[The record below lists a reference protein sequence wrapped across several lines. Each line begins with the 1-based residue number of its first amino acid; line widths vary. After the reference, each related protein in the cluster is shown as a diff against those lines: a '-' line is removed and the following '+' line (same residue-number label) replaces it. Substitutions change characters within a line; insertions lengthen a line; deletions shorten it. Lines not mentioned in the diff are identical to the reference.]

1 MADAVT
7 SQTLVDG
14 ERLAI
19 MKFTNIS
26 DGTGETAVTKVT
38 VSSLSANNLGI
49 ACNGV
54 TVTKITSVCHGL
66 EVRMYWDASTDV
78 PFFLST
84 VNTNYQNDFSSIGG
98 ISNNAGTGKNGN
110 IVFSTS
116 DATNGD
122 TYTVVLEMVKHYA
135 NPFDTL

>member
-7 SQTLVDG
+7 SQTLLDG

-26 DGTGETAVTKVT
+26 DGTGETAVTKVNA
-38 VSSLSANNLGI
+38 SSLTASNSGQ
-49 ACNGV
+49 ACTGV
-54 TVTKITSVCHGL
+54 VVNKITAVCHGM

-78 PFFLST
+78 PFFLSN
-84 VNTNYQNDFSSIGG
+84 VNSNYENDFSKFGG
-98 ISNNAGTGKNGN
+98 ITNNSGTGKNGN

-116 DATNGD
+116 DASSGD
-122 TYTVVLEMVKHYA
+122 TYTVVLEMVKSY
-135 NPFDTL
+135 T

>member
-7 SQTLVDG
+7 SQTLMDG
-14 ERLAI
+14 ERMAI

-26 DGTGETAVTKVT
+26 DGTGESAVTKVN
-38 VSSLSANNLGI
+38 VSALNPNAWGK

-54 TVTKITSVCHGL
+54 TVTKITSVCHGM
-66 EVRMYWDASTDV
+66 EVRMYWDATTDV

-84 VNTNYQNDFSSIGG
+84 INTNYENDFSSIGG

-110 IVFSTS
+110 IVFSTA
-116 DATNGD
+116 DQTNGD
-122 TYTVVLEMVKHYA
+122 TYTVVLEMVKSYA
-135 NPFDTL
+135 S

>member
-7 SQTLVDG
+7 SQTLLDG

-26 DGTGETAVTKVT
+26 DGTGETAVTKVN
-38 VSSLSANNLGI
+38 VSTLTPSNSGK
-49 ACNGV
+49 ACTGV
-54 TVTKITSVCHGL
+54 TVNKITSVCHGL
-66 EVRMYWDASTDV
+66 EVRMYWDATTDV

-84 VNTNYQNDFSSIGG
+84 INTNYLNDFSSFGG
-98 ISNNAGTGKNGN
+98 ITNNAGAGKNGN

-116 DATNGD
+116 DQSSGD
-122 TYTVVLEMVKHYA
+122 TYTVVLEMVKSYA
-135 NPFDTL
+135 

>member
-7 SQTLVDG
+7 SQTLLDG

-26 DGTGETAVTKVT
+26 DGTGETAVTKVN
-38 VSSLSANNLGI
+38 VANLAKSASGL
-49 ACNGV
+49 ACTAV

-84 VNTNYQNDFSSIGG
+84 INTNYENDFSNIGG
-98 ISNNAGTGKNGN
+98 ITNNAGTGKNGN

-116 DATNGD
+116 DQSNGD
-122 TYTVVLEMVKHYA
+122 TYTVVLEMVKSYS
-135 NPFDTL
+135 

>member
-7 SQTLVDG
+7 SQTLMDG
-14 ERLAI
+14 ERMAI

-26 DGTGETAVTKVT
+26 DGTGETAVTKVN
-38 VSSLSANNLGI
+38 VSALNPNSWGK

-66 EVRMYWDASTDV
+66 EVRMYWDAATDV

-84 VNTNYQNDFSSIGG
+84 INTNYENDFSKFGG
-98 ISNNAGTGKNGN
+98 IANNAGTGKNGN

-116 DATNGD
+116 DQSNGD
-122 TYTVVLEMVKHYA
+122 TYTVVLEMVKSYA
-135 NPFDTL
+135 A

>member
-7 SQTLVDG
+7 SQTLLDG

-26 DGTGETAVTKVT
+26 DGTGETAVTKVN
-38 VSSLSANNLGI
+38 VSALTPSNSGK
-49 ACNGV
+49 ACTGV

-66 EVRMYWDASTDV
+66 EVRMYWDATTDV

-84 VNTNYQNDFSSIGG
+84 INTNYENDFSKIGG
-98 ISNNAGTGKNGN
+98 ITNNAGAGKNGN

-116 DATNGD
+116 DQSNGD
-122 TYTVVLEMVKHYA
+122 TYTVVLEMVKSYA
-135 NPFDTL
+135 

>member
-7 SQTLVDG
+7 SQTLMDG

-38 VSSLSANNLGI
+38 VSSLSANSWGK
-49 ACNGV
+49 ACSGV
-54 TVTKITSVCHGL
+54 TVTKITSACHGM

-78 PFFLST
+78 PFFLSN
-84 VNTNYQNDFSSIGG
+84 VNSTYENDFSGIGG

-116 DATNGD
+116 DATSGD
-122 TYTVVLEMVKHYA
+122 TYTVVLEMVKSYA
-135 NPFDTL
+135 

>member
-7 SQTLVDG
+7 SQTLLDG

-26 DGTGETAVTKVT
+26 DGTGENAVTKVN
-38 VSSLSANNLGI
+38 VSTLNPSASGG

-54 TVTKITSVCHGL
+54 TVTKITSVCHGM
-66 EVRMYWDASTDV
+66 EVRMYWDATTDV

-98 ISNNAGTGKNGN
+98 ITNNSGAGKNGN
-110 IVFSTS
+110 ILFTTS
-116 DATNGD
+116 DASAGD

-135 NPFDTL
+135 SV

>member
-7 SQTLVDG
+7 SQTLMDG
-14 ERLAI
+14 ERLAV

-38 VSSLSANNLGI
+38 VSALNPNSWGK
-49 ACNGV
+49 ACTGV
-54 TVTKITSVCHGL
+54 TVTKIMSVCHGM

-84 VNTNYQNDFSSIGG
+84 VNTNYENDFSSFGG
-98 ISNNAGTGKNGN
+98 IANNAGTGKNGN

-116 DATNGD
+116 DQTNGD
-122 TYTVVLEMVKHYA
+122 TYTVVLEMVKSYA
-135 NPFDTL
+135 A

>member
-7 SQTLVDG
+7 SQTLMDG
-14 ERLAI
+14 ERVAI

-38 VSSLSANNLGI
+38 ASSLAASGSGK
-49 ACNGV
+49 ACTGV
-54 TVTKITSVCHGL
+54 IVDKITSVCHGM

-84 VNTNYQNDFSSIGG
+84 INTNYRNDFSSFGG
-98 ISNNAGTGKNGN
+98 ITNNSGTGKNGN
-110 IVFSTS
+110 ILFSTS
-116 DATNGD
+116 DATTGD
-122 TYTVVLEMVKHYA
+122 TYTVVLEMIKIYA
-135 NPFDTL
+135 

>member
-7 SQTLVDG
+7 SQTLLDG

-26 DGTGETAVTKVT
+26 DGTGETAVTKVN
-38 VSSLSANNLGI
+38 VSTLTPSASGK
-49 ACNGV
+49 ACTGV
-54 TVTKITSVCHGL
+54 TVNKITSVCHGL
-66 EVRMYWDASTDV
+66 EVRMYWDATTDV

-84 VNTNYQNDFSSIGG
+84 INTNYENDFSRFGG
-98 ISNNAGTGKNGN
+98 ITNNAGTGKNGN

-116 DATNGD
+116 DATAGY
-122 TYTVVLEMVKHYA
+122 TYTVVLEMVKSYA
-135 NPFDTL
+135 

>member
-7 SQTLVDG
+7 SQTLLDG

-26 DGTGETAVTKVT
+26 DGTGETAVTKVN
-38 VSSLSANNLGI
+38 VANLASSNSGK
-49 ACNGV
+49 ACTGV

-66 EVRMYWDASTDV
+66 EVRMYWDATTDV
-78 PFFLST
+78 PFFLAT
-84 VNTNYQNDFSSIGG
+84 VNTNYENDFYNIGG
-98 ISNNAGTGKNGN
+98 ITNNAGTGKNGN

-116 DATNGD
+116 DASSGD
-122 TYTVVLEMVKHYA
+122 TYTVVLEMVKSYS
-135 NPFDTL
+135 

>member
-7 SQTLVDG
+7 SQTLLDG

-38 VSSLSANNLGI
+38 
-49 ACNGV
+49 
-54 TVTKITSVCHGL
+54 SVCHGL
-66 EVRMYWDASTDV
+66 EVRMYWDATTDV
-78 PFFLST
+78 PFFLSN
-84 VNTNYQNDFSSIGG
+84 VNSNYENDFSKFGG
-98 ISNNAGTGKNGN
+98 ITNNSGTGKNGN

-116 DATNGD
+116 DASSGD
-122 TYTVVLEMVKHYA
+122 TYTVVLEMVKSY
-135 NPFDTL
+135 T

>member
-7 SQTLVDG
+7 SQTLMDG

-38 VSSLSANNLGI
+38 VSSLATSGMGK
-49 ACNGV
+49 ACTGV
-54 TVTKITSVCHGL
+54 IVNKITSVCHGM

-78 PFFLST
+78 PFFMTT
-84 VNTNYQNDFSSIGG
+84 VNTNYENDFSSIGG
-98 ISNNAGTGKNGN
+98 ITNNSGAGKNGN
-110 IVFSTS
+110 ILFSTS
-116 DATNGD
+116 DASSGD
-122 TYTVVLEMVKHYA
+122 TYTIVLEMIKIYA
-135 NPFDTL
+135 

>member
-7 SQTLVDG
+7 SQTLLDG

-26 DGTGETAVTKVT
+26 DGTGETAVTKVN
-38 VSSLSANNLGI
+38 VSALAPSASGK
-49 ACNGV
+49 ACTGV
-54 TVTKITSVCHGL
+54 VVNKITSVCHGL
-66 EVRMYWDASTDV
+66 EVRMYWDATTDV

-84 VNTNYQNDFSSIGG
+84 INTNYTNDFSQIGG
-98 ISNNAGTGKNGN
+98 ITNNAGTGKNGN

-116 DATNGD
+116 DATAGD
-122 TYTVVLEMVKHYA
+122 TYTVVLEMVKSYA
-135 NPFDTL
+135 

>member
-7 SQTLVDG
+7 TQTLLDG

-26 DGTGETAVTKVT
+26 DGTGETAVTKVN
-38 VSSLSANNLGI
+38 VSTLTASNSGK
-49 ACNGV
+49 ACTGV

-84 VNTNYQNDFSSIGG
+84 INTNYENDFANFGG
-98 ISNNAGTGKNGN
+98 ITNNAGTGKNGN

-116 DATNGD
+116 DASSGD
-122 TYTVVLEMVKHYA
+122 TYTVVLEMVKSYA
-135 NPFDTL
+135 